1 MQDRIGLIERVTRVA
16 DNLQRLTVAVESPQS
31 ETGLTIAPG
40 QYFLVRINDS
50 WMPYLRDPWLPTQV
64 NGNSVTF
71 DRPLNADFQPG
82 QVLHLFGPLGQPI
95 PLREGVRT
103 LLLIAYDAVPTP
115 LLYLANQA
123 LRRKVSVTLAL
134 IGTARGYNRIALPSE
149 IELLTGD
156 DHDGWPNQK
165 ASFGWA
171 DQIVALAL
179 PHELQRYARLLE
191 AVTDARVE
199 LPGQYLFGIF
209 QLPILCGV
217 GACGVC
223 QIMLHKQQIA
233 LTCSDG
239 PAFDLLDV
247 SFR

>member
-1 MQDRIGLIERVTRVA
+1 MQDRIGLIERVARVA
-16 DNLQRLTVAVESPQS
+16 DNLQRLTVAVESTQS
-31 ETGLTIAPG
+31 ETGLVIAPG
-40 QYFLVRINDS
+40 QYFLVRLGDS
-50 WMPYLRDPWLPTQV
+50 WAPYLRDPWLPTQV
-64 NGNSVTF
+64 NGNSVIF
-71 DRPLNADFQPG
+71 DRPVTVDFQPG

-103 LLLIAYDAVPTP
+103 LLLIAYDATPTP
-115 LLYLANQA
+115 LLFLANQA

-134 IGTARGYNRIALPSE
+134 VGTARGYRPVALPSE

-156 DHDGWPNQK
+156 DREGWPNRK

-171 DQIVALAL
+171 DQIVALAP
-179 PHELQRYARLLE
+179 PHEPQRYARLLE

-199 LPGQYLFGIF
+199 LPNQYLFGIF

-223 QIMLHKQQIA
+223 QLMLHRQQIA
-233 LTCSDG
+233 LTCIDG
-239 PAFDLLDV
+239 PAFDLRTV